1 MDSFLNEFI
10 SESFEDLKKI
20 ESCIVSIENCLN
32 SDIVPDPEMVNTLFR
47 HMHSIK
53 GSSGFF
59 EMKEIVRLAHQAETV
74 LDLFR
79 KESLAITSDRLDLVL
94 KARDQIQFL
103 FESVEKNGSDRGSEE
118 ITDSVILELKE
129 LEKFSE
135 EKKQKKELKRFGL
148 FSDPVSQS
156 DEEIIIKKEEK
167 FGFFT
172 ESDSDVQEKNSED
185 SEGNSKTAAEK
196 KQKTVVSA
204 QSRQNENTGF
214 HDETRDIRI
223 GTDKLDSLID
233 MLGELVIADAMV
245 HRHSYSEILNVELLR
260 KSVSQLNKITRYLQ
274 DLGLSM
280 RMIPVAGL
288 FKKMTRIVR
297 DLAKK
302 SGKNV
307 RLETKGEETELD
319 KIIIEQLSDPLL
331 HIMRNAIDHGLETKE
346 ERESLGKDAV
356 CIISLEAMHKGN
368 EIWITVSDD
377 GRGLN
382 RTRILAKAREMNLTD
397 EDENSMSDSEVW
409 DLIFHPGFSTAEKLT
424 DLSGRGVGMD
434 VVRKNI
440 QRLKGRIDV
449 QSIQGSGTTFFLR
462 IPLTL
467 AIIDAM
473 IVMYSGRYYVI
484 PTENIDRFIDLNTI
498 VPSDLH
504 GKQKVLDINGNLI
517 PLVDLNLVFDYR
529 ESGEETGSRI
539 AAVVGI
545 EGRFAALQLDSII
558 GSQQVVVKH
567 LPESMEHLQGVFG
580 TAILG
585 DGEVGLILDAEFI
598 IKKYSTNKIQSAQI

>member
-1 MDSFLNEFI
+1 MTEDSFLSEFL
-10 SESFEDLKKI
+10 SSSYEDLKKI
-20 ESCIVSIENCLN
+20 ESCIVFLEDSLK
-32 SDIVPDPEMVNTLFR
+32 SDVLPDPEMVNTLFR

-53 GSSGFF
+53 GSAGFF
-59 EMKEIVRLAHQAETV
+59 EIKETVRLSHQAETI

-79 KESLAITSDRLDLVL
+79 KQSIPVTLEGLDLIL
-94 KARDQIQFL
+94 KVHDQIL
-103 FESVEKNGSDRGSEE
+103 AMLHSIEKNGNDRGSEE
-118 ITDSVILELKE
+118 INDAIINELKE
-129 LEKFSE
+129 LEISSDTKSIKTDTKKFA
-135 EKKQKKELKRFGL
+135 L
-148 FSDPVSQS
+148 FSADAENPISNEPEVQPKKKFALFEKSEPETVPQDKKS
-156 DEEIIIKKEEK
+156 DAVNTGQIKNQK
-167 FGFFT
+167 T
-172 ESDSDVQEKNSED
+172 SDSEQERKHISE
-185 SEGNSKTAAEK
+185 
-196 KQKTVVSA
+196 
-204 QSRQNENTGF
+204 
-214 HDETRDIRI
+214 ETRDIRI
-223 GTDKLDSLID
+223 ATDKLDSLID

-260 KSVSQLNKITRYLQ
+260 KSVSQLNKITRHLQ

-297 DLAKK
+297 DLSKK

-307 RLETKGEETELD
+307 RFETKGEETELD

-346 ERESLGKDAV
+346 ERERAGKDPLCKV
-356 CIISLEAMHKGN
+356 HLEAMHKGS

-382 RTRILAKAREMNLTD
+382 RTKILSKAREMNLIN
-397 EDENSMSDSEVW
+397 EDENLMTDNEVW

-424 DLSGRGVGMD
+424 DISGRGVGMD

-449 QSIQGSGTTFFLR
+449 QSSQGSGTTFFLR

-473 IVMYSGRYYVI
+473 VVMYSGRYYVI
-484 PTENIDRFIDLNTI
+484 PTENIDRFIDLNSIRPT
-498 VPSDLH
+498 DLH
-504 GKQKVLDINGNLI
+504 GKQKVVDINGILV

-529 ESGEETGSRI
+529 QNSEDTGRRI
-539 AAVVGI
+539 AAIAGI

-598 IKKYSTNKIQSAQI
+598 IKKYSISKIQSAQT